1 MSQILMEHRDSKTQR
16 IRLATDDTDGTLYS
30 SAAQAIKQIPK
41 DVLYGFLRFS
51 KRTKITSGYGSNAGL
66 TT

>member
-1 MSQILMEHRDSKTQR
+1 MSQILMEHRDQKTQR

-41 DVLYGFLRFS
+41 DVPYGLLRFQ
-51 KRTKITSGYGSNAGL
+51 NARR
-66 TT
+66 